1 MISYPY
7 KALCVKRLMTIP
19 VVARQV
25 HQVHRAHQVHH
36 HHQVHHQAAVQA
48 HHHHHQAGSFRMN
61 GP

>member
-1 MISYPY
+1 MIIYPY
-7 KALCVKRLMTIP
+7 KALCVKRLKTIP

-25 HQVHRAHQVHH
+25 HRAHQVHP

-61 GP
+61 SP

>member
-1 MISYPY
+1 MIIYPY

-25 HQVHRAHQVHH
+25 HRAH

-48 HHHHHQAGSFRMN
+48 HHHHQAGSFRMK